1 MSGIITDWIS
11 RRMLSCLSRP
21 SDRYAPFFAP
31 SIDVLR
37 ANLQP
42 CDVLL
47 VEGNTRLSAMIK
59 FLTQSTWSHAALFV
73 GEAGGMRIDA
83 PVLIEAE
90 AAAGV
95 IASPLAKY
103 AHFNTRICRPV
114 GLTAAERL
122 DVIAFARAR
131 IGRKYDSKQVVD
143 LARYLV
149 PFPRVPVA
157 LRRRLLAVGSGDP
170 TRAICSTLIG
180 EAFAAV
186 RYPILPEGVMPG
198 VDSISPYAEREHRH
212 IRQHGLYTPRDFDIS
227 PYFRVIKPAL
237 MADFDPHAL
246 AWPLSVSVP
255 DKDRERP
262 PKARVSK
269 RPESQAGEHRPVH

>member
-1 MSGIITDWIS
+1 MSGFISDWIS
-11 RRMLSCLSRP
+11 RRILACLSRP

-31 SIDVLR
+31 SIEVLR

-73 GEAGGMRIDA
+73 GGPAGAESPD
-83 PVLIEAE
+83 LIEAD
-90 AAAGV
+90 AADGV
-95 IASPLAKY
+95 IASPLVKY

-114 GLTAAERL
+114 GLTAAERM

-131 IGRKYDSKQVVD
+131 LGRQYDSKRVID
-143 LARYLV
+143 LARYLA

-157 LRRRLLAVGSGDP
+157 FRRRLLAIGSGDP
-170 TRAICSTLIG
+170 TQAICSTLIG

-186 RYPILPEGVMPG
+186 KYPILPEVAVPG
-198 VDSISPYAEREHRH
+198 VNSISPYAEREHRH

-227 PYFRVIKPAL
+227 PFFKVIKPTLAVG
-237 MADFDPHAL
+237 FDPHRFV
-246 AWPLSVSVP
+246 WPVSVP
-255 DKDRERP
+255 GTNGDTG
-262 PKARVSK
+262 S
-269 RPESQAGEHRPVH
+269 S